1 MVPPK
6 IDFEAQK
13 IPNYVGL
20 FLLSV
25 DSLERN
31 DHMGLI
37 SDQN

>member
-1 MVPPK
+1 MPK
-6 IDFEAQK
+6 TDSEVQK
-13 IPNYVGL
+13 CPNFDGL